1 MAGGVVVPDGVS
13 AVDYGGG
20 LTLSVFMTCLV
31 AASGGLIFGYDIGIS
46 GTVHLTL
53 LSIFFCAEGSPRAF
67 SSPVFLYWSGR
78 ASWFSSCFFVT
89 NCFGPSSDRLFRTK
103 ASLLDVA

>member
-46 GTVHLTL
+46 GASHPPLDF
-53 LSIFFCAEGSPRAF
+53 SCAKGSPRAWWAVQF
-67 SSPVFLYWSGR
+67 SFTGQGEHLGSVL
-78 ASWFSSCFFVT
+78 
-89 NCFGPSSDRLFRTK
+89 
-103 ASLLDVA
+103 ASLSQIALVHLL

>member
-53 LSIFFCAEGSPRAF
+53 LWFFLVLKGHLVRDELSSFPLLVRESILVQFLLLCHKLLWSIF
-67 SSPVFLYWSGR
+67 
-78 ASWFSSCFFVT
+78 
-89 NCFGPSSDRLFRTK
+89 
-103 ASLLDVA
+103 